1 MSALQK
7 FSGETNHAHPGMGE
21 RLQLQ
26 EEQEIEKK
34 GDIENV
40 PLFLIDIIKGII
52 LEIATNLI

>member
-1 MSALQK
+1 MQK